1 MFGKIKNFFKKAWEW
16 AEALWEKHDEM
27 MEEMVTAVLPMV
39 IDVAFRTDLSGDQKK
54 KAIVDAII
62 DNAQVSAD
70 NVSHSLLN
78 EAVEVAAAK
87 YNIQIGKLTLD
98 KMNASREAALQAARD
113 FANKKLKISGT
124 EAEAAGVNAAVVLTN
139 ADVDKN

>member
-27 MEEMVTAVLPMV
+27 MEDMVTAVLPMV
-39 IDVAFRTDLSGDQKK
+39 IDVAFRTDLNGDQKK

-62 DNAQVSAD
+62 DNAHLSAA

-98 KMNASREAALQAARD
+98 KMEASRQAALQAARD
-113 FANKKLKISGT
+113 FANKKLQISGK

-139 ADVDKN
+139 ADVDSN

>member
-1 MFGKIKNFFKKAWEW
+1 MFSKIKNFFQKAWEW
-16 AEALWEKHDEM
+16 VEALWEKHDDM
-27 MEEMVTAVLPMV
+27 IEEMVTAVLPMV
-39 IDVAFRTDLSGDQKK
+39 IDTAFRTDLSGEQKK

-62 DNAQVSAD
+62 DNAQVSAA

-78 EAVEVAAAK
+78 EAIEVAATR

-98 KMNASREAALQAARD
+98 KMEASRAAALKAARD
-113 FANKKLKISGT
+113 FANKKLQISGK
-124 EAEAAGVNAAVVLTN
+124 EAEAAGVNAAIVLTN